1 MNPSF
6 RSSHVL
12 PPHLGASAFVIAF
25 LIPMVAAAAAEIR
38 VVGYYAEWKKHYP
51 VEQIPADKLTHVN
64 YAFAIIKDG
73 KCAMR
78 MPEIAKANFPKL
90 AELKKKHP
98 NLQVLISV
106 GGWADSER
114 FSDAALTGESRAIFA
129 KSGADFAAE
138 NELDGVDIDWEFPV
152 SGGDKDHVARPE
164 DKRNFTLLLADLRKQ
179 LDDRAKAD
187 GGGKRYLLTIA
198 APASGLS
205 RMEVD
210 QIHPLLD
217 FINLMTYDF
226 AGPWS
231 ERTGFNAALH
241 PVPDHPEQASA
252 SASVESYLKAGV
264 PGDKIV
270 LGVPFYGRGWT
281 GVIDADNGLFQPRDA
296 AAAKVQR
303 VGPTDYEQ
311 LKDDR
316 EGKAGKRFWHEQA
329 RVPYMWNPQTRV
341 FITYDDPESL
351 RVKARYARDKKL
363 GGVMFW
369 ELEHDDEQSSLLNAL
384 HEGLKQ

>member
-1 MNPSF
+1 MQHEDGA
-6 RSSHVL
+6 RSSSPHVCVSAFIIAL
-12 PPHLGASAFVIAF
+12 SSLLSVASAA
-25 LIPMVAAAAAEIR
+25 PR
-38 VVGYYAEWKKHYP
+38 VVGYYAEWKKQYP
-51 VEQIPADKLTHVN
+51 VEKIPAEKLTHVN

-78 MPEIAKANFPKL
+78 MPELAKANFPKL
-90 AELKKKHP
+90 VELKKKHP
-98 NLQVLISV
+98 HLQTLISV
-106 GGWADSER
+106 GGWADSEG
-114 FSDAALTGESRAIFA
+114 FSDAALTDESRTIFA
-129 KSGADFAAE
+129 KSCADFAAE
-138 NELDGVDIDWEFPV
+138 HQLDGVDIDWEFPV

-164 DKRNFTLLLADLRKQ
+164 DKRNFTLLLAELRKQ
-179 LDDRAKAD
+179 LDAR
-187 GGGKRYLLTIA
+187 GKTSAGTRYLLTIA
-198 APASGLS
+198 APAGGLQ
-205 RMEVD
+205 RMEVG

-241 PVPDHPEQASA
+241 PVPGQPDQMSA
-252 SASVESYLKAGV
+252 AKAVDMYLKEGV
-264 PGDKIV
+264 PADKIV

-281 GVIDADNGLFQPRDA
+281 GVKDANNGLFQTRDA
-296 AAAKVQR
+296 AAAKDQR
-303 VGPTDYEQ
+303 VGPSDYEA

-316 EGKAGKRFWHEQA
+316 DGKAGKRYWHEQA
-329 RVPYMWNPQTRV
+329 KVPYMWNPQTRV

-351 RVKARYARDKKL
+351 RAKAEYARDKKL

-384 HEGLKQ
+384 HEGLKP